1 MTNEEILQKLIN
13 NGLPLEII
21 ENVKLFDVC
30 DTTSGNVVFDFL
42 FYGSDARVQ
51 YSILWKD
58 SSDENYKGTYEFMY
72 SEIEDE
78 NLSETFDDFCE
89 TNLDLLIDIN
99 DYLHESDVPDFAFP
113 QL

>member
-1 MTNEEILQKLIN
+1 MTNEKILQKLID

-21 ENVKLFDVC
+21 ENVKLFDVS
-30 DTTSGNVVFDFL
+30 DTMSGDVVFDFL

-51 YSILWKD
+51 YSILWED

-72 SEIEDE
+72 SEVE
-78 NLSETFDDFCE
+78 NESLSETFDDFCE
-89 TNLDLLIDIN
+89 TNLELLIDIN
-99 DYLHESDVPDFAFP
+99 DYFHKSDIPDFEFP